1 MSSPQNEDHITPVDL
16 GRAGETPHDLSALPG
31 RALLP
36 QRLLQG
42 AGAAVLLTLA
52 VLVTVAVIMRY
63 LGNGIIGV
71 VEIASM
77 CMVVI
82 TVLVIPAAT
91 VADENFRVEVADF
104 FVGEK
109 TMAGLNVLSIIV
121 QIVVAIF
128 LAVAAVDLLIHD
140 VNTLTT
146 MGGELSVPRWWLSL
160 PVALGFI
167 GVVYST
173 ILLALRIRRGPSADS
188 VLPKD

>member
-1 MSSPQNEDHITPVDL
+1 MSSPRQEEHTTPVDL
-16 GRAGETPHDLSALPG
+16 GKAAETPHDLAALPG

-42 AGAAVLLTLA
+42 IGAAVLLALA
-52 VLVTVAVIMRY
+52 VLVTIAVIMRY

-91 VADENFRVEVADF
+91 AADENFRVEVADF

-109 TMAGLNVLSIIV
+109 TMARLNILSIIV
-121 QIVVAIF
+121 QIVVAVF
-128 LAVAAVDLLIHD
+128 LAIAAVDLLIHD
-140 VNTLTT
+140 IDTLTT
-146 MGGELSVPRWWLSL
+146 MGGELSLPRWWLSL
-160 PVALGFI
+160 PVALGFV

-173 ILLALRIRRGPSADS
+173 ILVALRIRRDPGANTA
-188 VLPKD
+188 LPKD

>member
-1 MSSPQNEDHITPVDL
+1 MSSPRPDDHPTPVDL
-16 GRAGETPHDLSALPG
+16 GGAAESPHDLSALPG
-31 RALLP
+31 PALLP
-36 QRLLQG
+36 QRVLQG
-42 AGAAVLLTLA
+42 IGAAVLLALA
-52 VLVTVAVIMRY
+52 VMVTVAVIMRY

-77 CMVVI
+77 CMVII

-109 TMAGLNVLSIIV
+109 TMAGLNVLSIVV

-140 VNTLTT
+140 VATLTT
-146 MGGELSVPRWWLSL
+146 MGGELSLPRWWLSL

-173 ILLALRIRRGPSADS
+173 ILTALRLRRRPVADTAS
-188 VLPKD
+188 PKD

>member
-1 MSSPQNEDHITPVDL
+1 MSSPRRDEHITPVDL
-16 GRAGETPHDLSALPG
+16 GGSAETPHDLSLLPG

-42 AGAAVLLTLA
+42 IGAAVLLAMA

-63 LGNGIIGV
+63 LGNGIIGA

-104 FVGEK
+104 FAGEK

-121 QIVVAIF
+121 QVVVSVF
-128 LAVAAVDLLIHD
+128 LAIAAVDLLIHD
-140 VNTLTT
+140 INTLTT
-146 MGGELSVPRWWLSL
+146 MGGELSLPRWWLSL

-173 ILLALRIRRGPSADS
+173 ILVALRIRRDPLPHTA
-188 VLPKD
+188 LPKD

>member
-1 MSSPQNEDHITPVDL
+1 MTSPRNNEPIAPVDL
-16 GRAGETPHDLSALPG
+16 GGTMDTPHDLSSLPG
-31 RALLP
+31 RPLLP

-42 AGAAVLLTLA
+42 IGAAVLLALM
-52 VLVTVAVIMRY
+52 VVVTVAVIMRY

-109 TMAGLNVLSIIV
+109 TMARLNVLSIVV
-121 QIVVAIF
+121 QVVVSVF
-128 LAVAAVDLLIHD
+128 LAIAAVDLLIHD
-140 VNTLTT
+140 ITTLTT
-146 MGGELSVPRWWLSL
+146 MGGELSLPRWWLSL
-160 PVALGFI
+160 LVALGFL

-173 ILLALRIRRGPSADS
+173 LLVALRIRRNPSANTA
-188 VLPKD
+188 LPED

>member
-1 MSSPQNEDHITPVDL
+1 MSSSGHEEHPAPVDL
-16 GRAGETPHDLSALPG
+16 DNSMESPHDLSTLPG
-31 RALLP
+31 WALFP
-36 QRLLQG
+36 QRLMQG
-42 AGAAVLLTLA
+42 IGATVLLVLA
-52 VLVTVAVIMRY
+52 VLVTVAVTMRY

-109 TMAGLNVLSIIV
+109 TLARLNVLSLIV
-121 QIVVAIF
+121 QIGVSAF
-128 LAVAAVDLLIHD
+128 LAAAAIDLLFHD
-140 VNTLTT
+140 VNTMTT
-146 MGGELSVPRWWLSL
+146 MGGELSLPRWWLSL

-167 GVVYST
+167 GIVYST
-173 ILLALRIRRGPSADS
+173 ILVALRIQRGPVAATTSA
-188 VLPKD
+188 KD